1 MLRYRS
7 QWLRAHPFLKLGV
20 ASPSHSF
27 SLGSSPPTYY
37 WLVQAGIQSPTPFP
51 LFITGLFLPF
61 LSQSASG
68 IAWVICISCSS
79 SSISLS
85 AQFCFF
91 SPLQVVVFFVFF
103 CFCFCFC
110 FFNLFG
116 CSGFCLWD
124 YGSSLQR
131 VGSSSLTRDP
141 TQAAL
146 LWESRV
152 LTGLLGKS
160 QQVVFLRAH
169 FPRIPAFRSPSY
181 QGLF

>member
-1 MLRYRS
+1 MGLPESSVSVAVAVQFLYLLNSVSSLLYR
-7 QWLRAHPFLKLGV
+7 WWFFL
-20 ASPSHSF
+20 F
-27 SLGSSPPTYY
+27 
-37 WLVQAGIQSPTPFP
+37 
-51 LFITGLFLPF
+51 
-61 LSQSASG
+61 
-68 IAWVICISCSS
+68 
-79 SSISLS
+79 
-85 AQFCFF
+85 
-91 SPLQVVVFFVFF
+91 FFVFVF
-103 CFCFCFC
+103 VFV
-110 FFNLFG
+110 FFHLFG